1 MYKTYTIQLQDI
13 DGNEI
18 AMVNVVGELD
28 AYNSV
33 IFHKGYNYIIDK
45 YHDGRVNIEQ
55 FNGWDD
61 NDVAIWT
68 TVYEDVYIGYTE
80 GDEYGD

>member
-1 MYKTYTIQLQDI
+1 MNKTYTIQLQDI

-28 AYNSV
+28 
-33 IFHKGYNYIIDK
+33 GYNTLPFCEGELYIIDK
-45 YHDGRVNIEQ
+45 YHDGRVDICR
-55 FNGWDD
+55 FDGWDK
-61 NDVAIWT
+61 NEKAQWT
-68 TVYEDVYIGYTE
+68 TVYEDVFIGYTE